1 MKSVEQ
7 LYEALKSIGAKI
19 DNHESDL
26 YVLQTPET
34 LALVQDS
41 GSKYSTFVSQLDGEV
56 WIDVPFAFLPWWR
69 ARTG

>member
-1 MKSVEQ
+1 MMDLYDQ
-7 LYEALKSIGAKI
+7 LKETGAEL

-34 LALVQDS
+34 LTIVQAS
-41 GSKYSTFVSQLDGEV
+41 GMTYSTFVSQIDQKV
-56 WIDVPFAFLPWWR
+56 WIDVPFAHMPWWR